1 MTEQESGG
9 RSTRRRWTRVTG
21 VGLLLPLLAALVLV
35 WSTADRQQ
43 RLDRVPVA
51 IVNNDTIVTKPSTV
65 AAGRALAAS
74 LTDPTDA
81 DPTLAWTL
89 TTADDATTGLRR
101 GTYYAVLTIPSDF
114 SSAIVS
120 TSSDKP
126 VRGKL
131 TLQSNGAAS
140 TTVPYIS
147 EQVTAAAAT
156 ALGNQSTQGYLKN
169 VYGGFNQIAK
179 SNQQAADSAAQLADG
194 TQQLAAGAVQVD
206 EGAESLASGLD
217 QVATGSEALAAG
229 TAEVRAG
236 TASVARGSRELAQ
249 GARSLERGA
258 DALARSARDLA
269 RRGQD
274 FAGRARTVARGSAK
288 VSAGAGRVS
297 NGVRV
302 LRLELRALTTR
313 CRAAGGSP
321 QFCADLRR
329 THRRALALALASRVL
344 DRATGG
350 VARATGGVA
359 DGAAGLAAA
368 ERRLARGARSLD
380 SSSARLTS
388 SAADLSTGATS
399 VVAGATEVDD
409 SARTLA
415 GGAAQSAAAGTSLA
429 AGSATLSSSADAT
442 DSGAQSL
449 SSGLAQGA
457 AQSPTYSSSEQTAL
471 ADTVSQ
477 PVDLT
482 HSTEHTAHGNGWLL
496 AVLVALVLWLTALA
510 ATLGLD
516 VRAARRHALAPVS
529 SRRIAVRQ
537 SGPVL
542 GMALV
547 QAAAVLLALWVRQVS
562 LASTVGF
569 VLLTVLAA
577 VCFSLLAHAL
587 RLALGKVGVALFVLF
602 LLVQV
607 AALGNVVPLET
618 APALLR
624 ELNGLLPLTAY
635 TNLASQLVS
644 GGDVGSAFA
653 VVVVLAVW
661 TLGAFGATIAVV
673 KRQRIRPVVGP
684 VTGAAAGLAQ

>member
-1 MTEQESGG
+1 MTEQQAV
-9 RSTRRRWTRVTG
+9 RRDVRRRWTRVTG
-21 VGLLLPLLAALVLV
+21 IGLLLPLVAALVLV

-43 RLDRVPVA
+43 KLDRVPVA
-51 IVNNDTIVTKPSTV
+51 IVNNDKIVTKPSTV

-81 DPTLAWTL
+81 DPQLAWTL
-89 TTADDATTGLRR
+89 TTGDDATEGLRR
-101 GTYYAVLTIPSDF
+101 GQYYAVLTIPSDF
-114 SSAIVS
+114 SSSLVS

-126 VRGKL
+126 VRGQL
-131 TLQSNGAAS
+131 TLKSNGAAS

-156 ALGNQSTQGYLKN
+156 ALGNQSTQNYLKN
-169 VYGGFNQIAK
+169 VYGGFNQIAE
-179 SNQQAADSAAQLADG
+179 SNQKAADSAAQLADG
-194 TQQLAAGAVQVD
+194 TQQLTAGADQV
-206 EGAESLASGLD
+206 ESGAESLASGLD
-217 QVATGSEALAAG
+217 EVAAGSEALAAG
-229 TAEVRAG
+229 TAEVAAG
-236 TASVARGSRELAQ
+236 TVSVAQGAEELAR

-269 RRGQD
+269 RRGED
-274 FAGRARTVARGSAK
+274 FAGRTRTVARGSAK
-288 VSAGAGRVS
+288 VASGAGRLA

-302 LRLELRALTTR
+302 LRLELRDLTVR
-313 CRAAGGSP
+313 CRAAGGSL

-329 THRRALALALASRVL
+329 AHRRALALALATRVL

-368 ERRLARGARSLD
+368 ERRLARGAGSLD
-380 SSSARLTS
+380 SSAARLTS
-388 SAADLSTGATS
+388 SASDLSTGAAS
-399 VVAGATEVDD
+399 VATGAATADD

-415 GGAAQSAAAGTSLA
+415 TGADQSAAAGTSLA
-429 AGSATLSSSADAT
+429 AGSATLSSST
-442 DSGAQSL
+442 DSTNDGAQSL

-477 PVDLT
+477 PVDLQHT
-482 HSTEHTAHGNGWLL
+482 TEHTAHGNGWLL
-496 AVLVALVLWLTALA
+496 AVLVAMVLWLTALA

-537 SGPVL
+537 AGPVL

-547 QAAAVLLALWVRQVS
+547 QAGAVLVALWVRQVS

-577 VCFSLLAHAL
+577 LCFALLAHVL
-587 RLALGKVGVALFVLF
+587 RLALGKVGVALFLLF
-602 LLVQV
+602 LLLQV

-624 ELNGLLPLTAY
+624 TLNGLLPLTAY

-644 GGDVGSAFA
+644 GGDVGSASA
-653 VVVVLAVW
+653 VVVVLALW
-661 TLGAFGATIAVV
+661 ALGAFGATIAVV
-673 KRQRIRPVVGP
+673 KRQRIRPVTGP
-684 VTGAAAGLAQ
+684 VTGGAPSLAL